1 MAKAVLFRGGPGNN
15 SSRTLSVPHSD
26 ALFVGAAKTE
36 VGRQGAGEGGGRG
49 SGVGW
54 GGGGGQEES
63 CCELHRLLRVAW
75 TGSAWRKRAWC
86 RPTVVAVFHVL

>member
-15 SSRTLSVPHSD
+15 SSRTQSVPHSD
-26 ALFVGAAKTE
+26 ALFAGQQ
-36 VGRQGAGEGGGRG
+36 RRGAGG
-49 SGVGW
+49 

-75 TGSAWRKRAWC
+75 TGGAWRKRAWC